1 MELIG
6 QLESIIFRNESN
18 AYTVAEFEVD
28 SEIYTIV
35 GYMPFIS
42 EGDCLKI
49 IGQTIE
55 HKEYGT
61 QIQVK
66 KFEKLMPLTLKSLEK
81 YLASG
86 NIKGVGEKL
95 ANKIITTFGDETI
108 NIFKLEP
115 HKLANIRGITR
126 EKAIE
131 ISTQFIENWEIW
143 QIVGFLEKIGIST
156 EYTKKVYDVLGNNTI
171 EQIEQNPYILIDIV
185 RGVDFVQIDKMALKL
200 GIDNTNEKR
209 IKSGIKYGLI
219 KSTLNGHSCV
229 EKEELI
235 RDVMT
240 LLHISKELV
249 EENLISLNVKNEIV
263 IEQRKEIKN
272 TKEEIKEKLLNEYVY
287 ISTYYLTE
295 KEIANRLKLL
305 KNAKNTK
312 HIKNIGKDIKKIN
325 KNLDIELSEKQKEA
339 VELVNENNVVIITGG
354 PGTGKTTIIKTII
367 EIYEQKDKKVVLA
380 APTGRAAKRMT
391 ETTGKEAS
399 TLHRLLEI
407 GKIDEDNLFKENTN
421 YQGAPIDGDIII
433 IDEVSMVDM
442 FLISYL
448 LKGIYQ
454 GSKLILVGD
463 KDQLASVG
471 PGSILKDLIESK
483 EIPTIHL
490 NKIFR
495 QAAKSKI
502 ILNAHNVN
510 NGEKLILK
518 AKGNEEE
525 LKEDFFFI
533 KQTAQK
539 NMIEEII
546 SLCTGRLKKF
556 GNYDFFENIQVL
568 SPTKKGLLGTRE
580 LNKELQAKLNPY
592 SDNKL
597 ERQAMGVIYRI
608 GDRVMQIKN
617 NYDIYWEKELKG
629 KVSHG
634 TGVFN
639 GEFGTITNIYEN
651 EKQLEII
658 FDDKKI
664 AIYEFSELDQIEH
677 SYVVTIHKAQ
687 GSEFDVVILAVPQSA
702 PMLLTRNLLY
712 TGITRAKKLLIL
724 VGNDKVLEYM
734 IQNVDS
740 KKRNTGLEYKMK

>member
-6 QLESIIFRNESN
+6 QLESIIFKNESN
-18 AYTVAEFEVD
+18 AYTVAELEVEN
-28 SEIYTIV
+28 EIYTIV
-35 GYMPFIS
+35 GYMPFIT

-49 IGQTIE
+49 NGQIIE

-61 QIQVK
+61 QIKVE

-95 ANKIITTFGDETI
+95 ANKIVTTFGEETI

-115 HKLANIRGITR
+115 YKLANIRGITR

-143 QIVGFLEKIGIST
+143 QIVGFLENIGISS
-156 EYTKKVYDVLGNNTI
+156 EHTKKVYDVLGNNTI

-185 RGVDFVQIDKMALKL
+185 RGVDFIQIDEMALRL
-200 GIDNTNEKR
+200 GINSNNEKR
-209 IKSGIKYGLI
+209 VKSGIKYGLI
-219 KSTLNGHSCV
+219 KSTLNGHACV
-229 EKEELI
+229 EKENLVKYVI
-235 RDVMT
+235 N
-240 LLHISKELV
+240 LLHIPREEI
-249 EENLISLNVKNEIV
+249 EENLISLNVKNEIM
-263 IEQRKEIKN
+263 IEQRKETRINEK
-272 TKEEIKEKLLNEYVY
+272 KEDETLLIEYVY
-287 ISTYYLTE
+287 ISSYYITE
-295 KEIANRLKLL
+295 KEIVNRINIL
-305 KNAKNTK
+305 KNTK
-312 HIKNIGKDIKKIN
+312 NTKYIKNICQDIKKIN
-325 KNLDIELSEKQKEA
+325 KNLDIELSQKQKEA

-407 GKIDEDNLFKENTN
+407 GKIEEDNLFKENNN

-433 IDEVSMVDM
+433 VDEVSMVDM
-442 FLISYL
+442 FLINHL
-448 LKGIYQ
+448 LKCIYQ
-454 GSKLILVGD
+454 GAKLILVGD

-471 PGSILKDLIESK
+471 PGTVLKDLIES
-483 EIPTIHL
+483 ESIPTIHL

-510 NGEKLILK
+510 NGKNLILK
-518 AKGNEEE
+518 SEENEK

-533 KQTAQK
+533 KQTDPK
-539 NMIEEII
+539 KMVEEII

-556 GNYDFFENIQVL
+556 GNYDFFENIQVM
-568 SPTKKGLLGTRE
+568 SPTKKGILGTKE
-580 LNKELQAKLNPY
+580 LNKELQKKLNSY
-592 SDNKL
+592 SDNKQ
-597 ERQAMGVIYRI
+597 ERQAMGVVYRI
-608 GDRVMQIKN
+608 GDRIMQIKN
-617 NYDIYWEKELKG
+617 NYDIYWEKEVKG
-629 KVSHG
+629 KVNHG

-651 EKQLEII
+651 EKQLEIT
-658 FDDKKI
+658 FDDKKT

-687 GSEFDVVILAVPQSA
+687 GSEFDVVILVVPQAA

-724 VGNDKVLEYM
+724 VGSERIVNYM

-740 KKRNTGLEYKMK
+740 KKRNTGLKYKMSQ